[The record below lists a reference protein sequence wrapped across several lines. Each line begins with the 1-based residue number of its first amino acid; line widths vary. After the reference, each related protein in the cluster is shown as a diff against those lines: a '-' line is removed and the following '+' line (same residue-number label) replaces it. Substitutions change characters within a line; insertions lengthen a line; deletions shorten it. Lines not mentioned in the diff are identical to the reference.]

1 MTLFLLAKQAF
12 MTLQVQVCI
21 LPFLLLSE
29 IGLFTAKGLQ
39 NSHPLVLLS

>member
-1 MTLFLLAKQAF
+1 MTLFLQAEEAV

-29 IGLFTAKGLQ
+29 ISLFTAKGLQ
-39 NSHPLVLLS
+39 NGHSLELLS